1 MSRRPHLRAL
11 ARGLGIEDGYRSALT
26 TRWIATLDTT
36 REALVEAMGFAA
48 SSESSAR
55 ASLTRLRER
64 RRERIPRVRGA
75 QRASALRADEVFGK
89 RCGFGIWSN
98 LYTVRSPDNLGFGN
112 TGDLE
117 RLVDLAAGQGAA
129 FVGTNPLHATTH
141 RAGLF
146 CPYTP
151 VSRLF
156 CDPLYLDPMRIPE
169 LATSDAVRSR
179 MTSRSWRGEAERLR
193 AAARLDPRAV
203 EAALGEILEAA
214 YAAFAAEVSSRADAR
229 RRAFA
234 DYCAAE
240 GRALRDFAAFL
251 TLADYFER
259 DGRGRD
265 WRRWPA
271 AYRCSDSRAVASFA
285 AEHRAEIERHA
296 WTQFELGR
304 QLGLA
309 ARAARRAG
317 LALGLYADMALG
329 SDGGGSDAWSRPELF
344 VPGVRVGAPPD
355 AFAPDGQDWTFPPLD
370 PHALRRESFGFW
382 KRLLDANLRQ
392 AGALRIDHA
401 LGLRRLFWI
410 PAGRPASEGAY
421 VRYPERELLAGLS
434 AASREHSALIV
445 AEDLGTAP
453 EGFSQAIRRRGLLSS
468 RVLLFERDAR
478 GFRPASRYPR
488 ACLATANTHDLPP
501 LAAWQ
506 GDADLVLR
514 RCVGQ
519 IPDDASLEASRLG
532 RRSDRAALRD
542 RLVRAGCPVRD
553 ESPTAWAA
561 AVTAFLCDTRA
572 VLVGIALDD
581 LAAETESINLPG
593 VSADRHPSW
602 TRRMGQSLD
611 AIFASPHARAQLAAI
626 PAARRSKARRAAF
639 LS

>member
-11 ARGLGIEDGYRSALT
+11 ARELGVEDGYRSALSGRWT
-26 TRWIATLDTT
+26 ATRDAT

-55 ASLTRLRER
+55 ASLARVAEL
-64 RRERIPRVRGA
+64 VRG
-75 QRASALRADEVFGK
+75 RAPAPRAPDRGAALSAREVFGEA
-89 RCGFGIWSN
+89 CGFGIWTN
-98 LYTVRSPDNLGFGN
+98 LYTVRSAANLGCGN

-117 RLVDLAAGQGAA
+117 RLVEVAAAQGAA

-156 CDPLYLDPMRIPE
+156 GDALYLDPMRIPE
-169 LATSDAVRSR
+169 LAVTTAARNRLASPG
-179 MTSRSWRGEAERLR
+179 WRAEAERLR
-193 AAARLDPRAV
+193 AAPRLAPQAVASALAKILDP
-203 EAALGEILEAA
+203 LH
-214 YAAFAAEVSSRADAR
+214 AAFAAGAGSRADAR

-234 DYCAAE
+234 DYCEAQ
-240 GRALRDFAAFL
+240 GRDLRDFTAFL
-251 TLADYFER
+251 ALADHFER

-265 WRRWPA
+265 WRHWPA
-271 AYRCSDSRAVASFA
+271 AYQCSDAPAVAAFA
-285 AEHRAEIERHA
+285 AQHRAEIERHA
-296 WTQFELGR
+296 WTQFELDR

-309 ARAARRAG
+309 AGAARRAG
-317 LALGLYADMALG
+317 LALGLYTDLALG
-329 SDGGGSDAWSRPELF
+329 SDGGGSDTWSRPELF
-344 VPGVRVGAPPD
+344 VRGVHVGAPPD
-355 AFAPDGQDWTFPPLD
+355 AFAPDGQDWSFPPLD
-370 PHALRRESFGFW
+370 PHALQRESFGFW
-382 KRLLDANLRQ
+382 KRLLDANLRH

-421 VRYPERELLAGLS
+421 VRYPEREFFAGLA
-434 AASREHSALIV
+434 AASHKHRALLV
-445 AEDLGTAP
+445 AEDLGTVP

-478 GFRPASRYPR
+478 GFRPGSRYPR

-514 RCVGQ
+514 RRVGQ
-519 IPDDASLEASRLG
+519 IRDDAALEAA
-532 RRSDRAALRD
+532 RRERRRDRAALRD
-542 RLVRAGCPVRD
+542 RLVRSGFAAREED
-553 ESPTAWAA
+553 STAWAA
-561 AVTAFLCDTRA
+561 AVTAFLCETRA
-572 VLVGIALDD
+572 VLVGVALDD
-581 LAAETESINLPG
+581 LGAESEPVNLPG
-593 VSADRHPSW
+593 VPADRHPSW
-602 TRRMGQSLD
+602 TRRMTLSLD

-626 PAARRSKARRAAF
+626 PAARRSKSQRAGP